1 MFLTAYFVTFSMF
14 WSINCLDNN
23 KLLNMLKKLIYL
35 SLSLNFIPV
44 FSQNDPCITSDKKL
58 IKLLANAMSEETFED
73 KTAKFAEAMQ
83 KFPENAETYF
93 LYAKLCKSE
102 ASILMREE
110 KNYSKGEAL
119 QKKAI
124 PFYQNTVKKCPNFHA
139 DCYYIVGVTLLQNGD
154 LKNALPYFQK
164 FVDFPQDDF
173 SKLSENYLQQ
183 KKEIESILEDVA
195 FEKIMVENP
204 VPFVPKKVQMVS
216 SNLDEY
222 FPMLSPDNDLLFFT
236 RKIDRKNLGD
246 ISSNIRE
253 EFSISS
259 RSDSKCPFTPGDPLP
274 NPFNDGSFFNYGTAT
289 LSVDNKEMIICACK
303 AEKVYNQDYLNCDLY
318 TTTYKRTGKGG
329 NDFEWTTLVNMGP
342 AINTKDGWEAQ
353 PSLSADGTLLFFT
366 SLRKGSRND
375 DIFISEKQKDG
386 TWSKAK
392 PFDLINTDGKD
403 KSPFFHQDGETLY
416 FVSNS
421 TKKRKG
427 LGGLDI
433 FYIRKEGE
441 KWTEPK
447 NIGYPI
453 NSKEDELGLF
463 VSTNGKE
470 AYYSSMKEGDWDI
483 YSFDLYEEAR
493 PQEVVILK
501 GELVDDQGKPIQG
514 AEVEITYNDTGEKT
528 QFKINGDDGK
538 YAAVVK
544 VSQKQDITVSINK
557 DGYAYNAKVIE
568 KETLVKTDA
577 SAVKTGKLKID
588 TVEIGKAFSID
599 DIIFESDSY
608 ALTTKS
614 KYILNGFST
623 YLLKN
628 SQLKFAIN
636 GHTDDLGDDEK
647 NRQLSQN
654 RSDAVKK
661 YLVEKG
667 IDEGRL
673 IAKGFGET
681 KQKFPNTSELN
692 RTKNRRTEFQV
703 IK

>member
-1 MFLTAYFVTFSMF
+1 
-14 WSINCLDNN
+14 
-23 KLLNMLKKLIYL
+23 MLKKLLYL
-35 SLSLNFIPV
+35 SLFFNFSPI
-44 FSQNDPCITSDKKL
+44 FSQDDPCITSDKKL
-58 IKLLANAMSEETFED
+58 IKLLANAMTEETFEA

-83 KFPENAETYF
+83 KFPNNAETYY
-93 LYAKLCKSE
+93 LYAKLCSNE
-102 ASILMREE
+102 ATLLMREE
-110 KNYSKGEAL
+110 KTYSKGEIL

-124 PFYQNTVKKCPNFHA
+124 PFYQNAVKKCPNFHA
-139 DCYYIVGVTLLQNGD
+139 DCYYIVGATLLQNGD
-154 LKNALPYFQK
+154 LKNAIPYFQK

-173 SKLSENYLQQ
+173 SKLPEDYLQK

-195 FEKIMVENP
+195 FEKNMKENP

-216 SNLDEY
+216 TKLDEY
-222 FPMLSPDNDLLFFT
+222 FPMISPDNDLLFFT

-253 EFSISS
+253 EFTIST
-259 RSDSKCPFTPGDPLP
+259 RVDAKGPFTAGDQLP
-274 NPFNDGSFFNYGTAT
+274 KPFNDGTFFNYGTAT

-303 AEKVYNQDYLNCDLY
+303 VEKVYNQDYLNCDLY
-318 TTTYKRTGKGG
+318 TTTYKRSGKGG
-329 NDFEWTTLVNMGP
+329 NDFEWTTLVNMGS

-353 PSLSADGTLLFFT
+353 PSLSADGKLLFFT

-375 DIFISEKQKDG
+375 DIYISEKQSDG

-453 NSKEDELGLF
+453 NSSEDELGLF

-501 GELVDDQGKPIQG
+501 GELVDEQGKPIEG

-528 QFKINGDDGK
+528 QFKVNGDDGK

-557 DGYAYNAKVIE
+557 EGYAYNAKVIE
-568 KETLVKTDA
+568 KETLAKTDGTA
-577 SAVKTGKLKID
+577 IKTGKLKID
-588 TVEIGKAFSID
+588 TVEVGKAFSID
-599 DIIFESDSY
+599 DIVFDSDSY
-608 ALTTKS
+608 TLTAKS
-614 KYILNGFST
+614 KYILNGLSA
-623 YLLKN
+623 YLMKN
-628 SQLKFAIN
+628 SHLKFAIN

-654 RSDAVKK
+654 RSDAVKN
-661 YLVEKG
+661 YLIEKG
-667 IDEGRL
+667 IEADRL
-673 IAKGFGET
+673 KAKGFGES
-681 KQKFPNTSELN
+681 KPKFPNTSDAN
-692 RTKNRRTEFQV
+692 RAKNRRTEFEV
-703 IK
+703 IE

>member
-1 MFLTAYFVTFSMF
+1 
-14 WSINCLDNN
+14 
-23 KLLNMLKKLIYL
+23 MLKKLLYL
-35 SLSLNFIPV
+35 SLFLNFFPL

-58 IKLLANAMSEETFED
+58 IKLLANAIGEETFED

-83 KFPENAETYF
+83 KFPDNAETYF
-93 LYAKLCKSE
+93 LYAKLCSNE
-102 ASILMREE
+102 ANFLMREE
-110 KNYSKGEAL
+110 KTYSKGEAMQ
-119 QKKAI
+119 QKAL
-124 PFYQNTVKKCPNFHA
+124 PFYQNTIKKCSNFHA
-139 DCYYIVGVTLLQNGD
+139 DCYYIIGASLLQNGD
-154 LKNALPYFQK
+154 LKNAVPYFQK

-173 SKLSENYLQQ
+173 SKLPENFLQK

-195 FEKIMVENP
+195 FEKNMLENP
-204 VPFVPKKVQMVS
+204 VPFVPKKIQMVS
-216 SNLDEY
+216 SKLDEY
-222 FPMLSPDNDLLFFT
+222 FPMISPDNDLLFYT

-253 EFSISS
+253 EFTISS
-259 RSDSKCPFTPGDPLP
+259 RADSKGSFTPGDPLP
-274 NPFNDGSFFNYGTAT
+274 KPFNDGTFFNYGTAT

-303 AEKVYNQDYLNCDLY
+303 VEKVYNQDYLNCDLY
-318 TTTYKRTGKGG
+318 TTIYKRSGKGG

-353 PSLSADGTLLFFT
+353 PSLSADGSLLFFT
-366 SLRKGSRND
+366 SLRKDSRSD
-375 DIFISEKQKDG
+375 DIYISEKQKDG

-392 PFDLINTDGKD
+392 PFDLINTEGKD

-433 FYIRKEGE
+433 FYIRKEGD
-441 KWTEPK
+441 KWTQPK

-501 GELVDDQGKPIQG
+501 GELIDEQGKSIQG
-514 AEVEITYNDTGEKT
+514 AEIEITYNDTGEKS
-528 QFKINGDDGK
+528 QFKVNGDDGK

-544 VSQKQDITVSINK
+544 VSQKQDITVSVNK
-557 DGYAYNAKVIE
+557 VGYAFNAKVIE
-568 KETLVKTDA
+568 KETFEKRDSPTI
-577 SAVKTGKLKID
+577 KTGKLKID
-588 TVEIGKAFSID
+588 TVEVGKSFSID
-599 DIIFESDSY
+599 DIVFASDSY
-608 ALTTKS
+608 ILTQKS
-614 KYILNGFST
+614 QFILNGLASYLSKST
-623 YLLKN
+623 HLKV
-628 SQLKFAIN
+628 AIN

-654 RSDAVKK
+654 RSDAVKN

-667 IDEGRL
+667 IEASRL
-673 IAKGFGET
+673 TAKGFGET
-681 KQKFPNTSELN
+681 KPKFQNTNDAN
-692 RTKNRRTEFQV
+692 RAKNRRTEFEV
-703 IK
+703 VE

>member
-1 MFLTAYFVTFSMF
+1 
-14 WSINCLDNN
+14 
-23 KLLNMLKKLIYL
+23 MLKKLLFLY
-35 SLSLNFIPV
+35 FISYSFLY

-58 IKLLANAMSEETFED
+58 IKLLANAMSEESFDD

-83 KFPENAETYF
+83 KFPDNAETYY
-93 LYAKLCKSE
+93 LYAKLCSNE
-102 ASILMREE
+102 ATFLMREE
-110 KNYSKGEAL
+110 KTYSKGEAM
-119 QKKAI
+119 QKKAL
-124 PFYQNTVKKCPNFHA
+124 PFYQNTIKKCPNFHA
-139 DCYYIVGVTLLQNGD
+139 DCYYIIGASLLQNGD
-154 LKNALPYFQK
+154 LKNAVPYFQK

-173 SKLSENYLQQ
+173 SKLPENFLQK

-195 FEKIMVENP
+195 FEKNMLENP
-204 VPFVPKKVQMVS
+204 VPFLPKKVQMVS
-216 SNLDEY
+216 SKLDEY
-222 FPMLSPDNDLLFFT
+222 FPMISPDNDLLFYT

-253 EFSISS
+253 EFTISS
-259 RSDSKCPFTPGDPLP
+259 RADSKGPFTPGDPLP
-274 NPFNDGSFFNYGTAT
+274 KPFNDGTFFNYGTAT

-303 AEKVYNQDYLNCDLY
+303 VEKVYNQDYLNCDLY
-318 TTTYKRTGKGG
+318 TTTYKRSGKGG

-353 PSLSADGTLLFFT
+353 PSLSADGSLLFFT
-366 SLRKGSRND
+366 SLRKDSRND
-375 DIFISEKQKDG
+375 DIYISEKQKDG

-433 FYIRKEGE
+433 FYIRKEGD
-441 KWTEPK
+441 KWTQPK

-501 GELVDDQGKPIQG
+501 GELIDEQGKPIQG
-514 AEVEITYNDTGEKT
+514 AEIEITYNDTGEKS
-528 QFKINGDDGK
+528 QFKVNGDDGK

-544 VSQKQDITVSINK
+544 VSQKQDITVSVNK
-557 DGYAYNAKVIE
+557 EGYAFNAKVIE
-568 KETLVKTDA
+568 KETIEKRDSPTI
-577 SAVKTGKLKID
+577 KTGKLKID
-588 TVEIGKAFSID
+588 TVEVGKSFSID
-599 DIIFESDSY
+599 DIVFASDSY
-608 ALTTKS
+608 ILTQKS
-614 KYILNGFST
+614 QFILNGLAS
-623 YLLKN
+623 YLSKNTHLKV
-628 SQLKFAIN
+628 AIN

-654 RSDAVKK
+654 RSDAVKN

-667 IDEGRL
+667 IEASRL
-673 IAKGFGET
+673 TAKGFGET
-681 KQKFPNTSELN
+681 KPKFQNTNDAN
-692 RTKNRRTEFQV
+692 RAKNRRTEFEV
-703 IK
+703 VE

>member
-1 MFLTAYFVTFSMF
+1 
-14 WSINCLDNN
+14 
-23 KLLNMLKKLIYL
+23 MLKKLLYL
-35 SLSLNFIPV
+35 SLFLNFFPL

-58 IKLLANAMSEETFED
+58 IKLLANAMGEETFEA

-83 KFPENAETYF
+83 KFPDNAETYY
-93 LYAKLCKSE
+93 LYAKLCSNE
-102 ASILMREE
+102 ATFLMREE
-110 KNYSKGEAL
+110 KTYSKGEGL

-124 PFYQNTVKKCPNFHA
+124 PFYQNAVKKCPNFHA
-139 DCYYIVGVTLLQNGD
+139 ECYYIVGATLLQNGD
-154 LKNALPYFQK
+154 LKNAIPYFQK

-173 SKLSENYLQQ
+173 SKLQVDYPQK

-195 FEKIMVENP
+195 FEKKMKENP

-216 SNLDEY
+216 SMLDEY
-222 FPMLSPDNDLLFFT
+222 FPMISPDNDLLFFT

-253 EFSISS
+253 EFTISS
-259 RSDSKCPFTPGDPLP
+259 RAEVKGSFTPGDPLP
-274 NPFNDGSFFNYGTAT
+274 KPFNDGTFFNYGTAT

-303 AEKVYNQDYLNCDLY
+303 VEKVYNQDYLNCDLY

-353 PSLSADGTLLFFT
+353 PSLSADGKLLFFT

-375 DIFISEKQKDG
+375 DIFISEKQSDG

-433 FYIRKEGE
+433 FYIRKEGD

-453 NSKEDELGLF
+453 NSTEDELGLF

-501 GELVDDQGKPIQG
+501 GELVDEQGKPIEG

-528 QFKINGDDGK
+528 QFKVNGDDGK

-544 VSQKQDITVSINK
+544 VYQKQDITVSINK
-557 DGYAYNAKVIE
+557 EGYAYNAKVIE
-568 KETLVKTDA
+568 KETLSNTDGFA
-577 SAVKTGKLKID
+577 IKTGKLKID
-588 TVEIGKAFSID
+588 TVKVGKAFSID
-599 DIIFESDSY
+599 DIVFDSDSY
-608 ALTTKS
+608 LLTTKS
-614 KYILNGFST
+614 KYILNGLSA

-628 SQLKFAIN
+628 SLLKFAIN

-654 RSDAVKK
+654 RSDAVKN
-661 YLVEKG
+661 YLIEKG
-667 IDEGRL
+667 IQADRL
-673 IAKGFGET
+673 KAKGFGES
-681 KQKFPNTSELN
+681 KPKFPNTTDAN
-692 RTKNRRTEFQV
+692 RAKNRRTEFEV
-703 IK
+703 VE

>member
-1 MFLTAYFVTFSMF
+1 
-14 WSINCLDNN
+14 
-23 KLLNMLKKLIYL
+23 MLKKLLYL
-35 SLSLNFIPV
+35 SLFLNFFPL
-44 FSQNDPCITSDKKL
+44 FSQNDPCLTSDKKL
-58 IKLLANAMSEETFED
+58 VKLLANAMREETFEA

-83 KFPENAETYF
+83 KFPDNAETYY
-93 LYAKLCKSE
+93 LYAKLCSNE
-102 ASILMREE
+102 ASFLMRDE
-110 KNYSKGEAL
+110 KTLSKGEGL

-124 PFYQNTVKKCPNFHA
+124 PFYQNAVKKCPNFHA
-139 DCYYIVGVTLLQNGD
+139 DCYYIVGATLLQNGD
-154 LKNALPYFQK
+154 LKNAIPYFQK

-173 SKLSENYLQQ
+173 SKLPEGYPQK

-195 FEKIMVENP
+195 FEKNMKENP
-204 VPFVPKKVQMVS
+204 VPFVPKKVQLVS
-216 SNLDEY
+216 SKLDEY
-222 FPMLSPDNDLLFFT
+222 FPMISPDNDLLFFT

-253 EFSISS
+253 EFTISLRADAKGS
-259 RSDSKCPFTPGDPLP
+259 FTPGDPLP
-274 NPFNDGSFFNYGTAT
+274 KPFNDGTFFNYGTAT
-289 LSVDNKEMIICACK
+289 LSIDNKEMIICACK
-303 AEKVYNQDYLNCDLY
+303 VEKVYNQDYLNCDLY

-329 NDFEWTTLVNMGP
+329 NDFEWTTLVNMGT

-353 PSLSADGTLLFFT
+353 PSLSADGKLLFFT

-375 DIFISEKQKDG
+375 DIFISEKQSDG
-386 TWSKAK
+386 SWSKAK

-453 NSKEDELGLF
+453 NSTEDELGLF

-501 GELVDDQGKPIQG
+501 GELVNELGKQIEG
-514 AEVEITYNDTGEKT
+514 AEVEITYNDTGEKA
-528 QFKINGDDGK
+528 QFKVNGDDGK

-557 DGYAYNAKVIE
+557 EGYAYNAKVIE
-568 KETLVKTDA
+568 KETLSKTDGLA
-577 SAVKTGKLKID
+577 IKTGKLKID
-588 TVEIGKAFSID
+588 TVEVGKTFSID
-599 DIIFESDSY
+599 DIVFDSDSY
-608 ALTTKS
+608 LLTTKS
-614 KYILNGFST
+614 KYILNGLSA
-623 YLLKN
+623 YLQKN
-628 SQLKFAIN
+628 SHLKFAIN

-654 RSDAVKK
+654 RSDAVKN
-661 YLVEKG
+661 YLIEKG
-667 IDEGRL
+667 IEAERL
-673 IAKGFGET
+673 KAKGFGES
-681 KQKFPNTSELN
+681 KPKFPNTTDAN
-692 RTKNRRTEFQV
+692 RAKNRRTEFEV
-703 IK
+703 IE

>member
-1 MFLTAYFVTFSMF
+1 
-14 WSINCLDNN
+14 
-23 KLLNMLKKLIYL
+23 MLKKLLYL
-35 SLSLNFIPV
+35 SLFLHFFPL

-58 IKLLANAMSEETFED
+58 IKLLANAMGEETFEA

-83 KFPENAETYF
+83 KFPDNAETYY
-93 LYAKLCKSE
+93 LYAKLCSNE
-102 ASILMREE
+102 ATFLMREE
-110 KNYSKGEAL
+110 KTYSKGEGL

-124 PFYQNTVKKCPNFHA
+124 PFYQNAVKKCPNFHA
-139 DCYYIVGVTLLQNGD
+139 DCYYIVGATLLQNGD
-154 LKNALPYFQK
+154 LKNAIPYFQK

-173 SKLSENYLQQ
+173 SKLPEDYPQK

-195 FEKIMVENP
+195 FEKNMKENP

-216 SNLDEY
+216 SKLDEY
-222 FPMLSPDNDLLFFT
+222 FPMISPDNDLLFFT

-253 EFSISS
+253 EFTISS
-259 RSDSKCPFTPGDPLP
+259 RADAKGSFTPGDPLP
-274 NPFNDGSFFNYGTAT
+274 KPFNDGTFFNYGTAT
-289 LSVDNKEMIICACK
+289 LSVDNKEMIICACRV
-303 AEKVYNQDYLNCDLY
+303 EKVYNQDYLNCDLY

-329 NDFEWTTLVNMGP
+329 NDFEWTTLVNMGL

-353 PSLSADGTLLFFT
+353 PSLSADGKLLFFT

-375 DIFISEKQKDG
+375 DIFISEKQSDG

-392 PFDLINTDGKD
+392 PFDLINTDEKD

-453 NSKEDELGLF
+453 NSTEDELGLF

-493 PQEVVILK
+493 PQEVLILK
-501 GELVDDQGKPIQG
+501 GELVNELGKPIEG
-514 AEVEITYNDTGEKT
+514 AEVEITYNDSGEKT
-528 QFKINGDDGK
+528 QFKVNGDDGK

-557 DGYAYNAKVIE
+557 EGYAYNAKVIE
-568 KETLVKTDA
+568 KETLSKTDGL
-577 SAVKTGKLKID
+577 SIKTGKLKID
-588 TVEIGKAFSID
+588 TVEVGKAFSID
-599 DIIFESDSY
+599 DIVFDSDSY
-608 ALTTKS
+608 LLTTKS
-614 KYILNGFST
+614 KYILNGLSA

-628 SQLKFAIN
+628 SHLKFAII

-654 RSDAVKK
+654 RSDAVKN
-661 YLVEKG
+661 YLIEKG
-667 IDEGRL
+667 IEAERL
-673 IAKGFGET
+673 KAKGFGES
-681 KQKFPNTSELN
+681 KPKFPNTTDEN
-692 RTKNRRTEFQV
+692 RAKNRRTEFEV
-703 IK
+703 VE

>member
-1 MFLTAYFVTFSMF
+1 MG
-14 WSINCLDNN
+14 
-23 KLLNMLKKLIYL
+23 
-35 SLSLNFIPV
+35 
-44 FSQNDPCITSDKKL
+44 
-58 IKLLANAMSEETFED
+58 EETFEA

-83 KFPENAETYF
+83 KFPDNAETYY
-93 LYAKLCKSE
+93 LYAKLCSNE
-102 ASILMREE
+102 ATFLMREE
-110 KNYSKGEAL
+110 KTYSKGEGL

-124 PFYQNTVKKCPNFHA
+124 PFYQNAVKKCPNFHA
-139 DCYYIVGVTLLQNGD
+139 DCYYIVGATLLQNGD
-154 LKNALPYFQK
+154 LKNAIPYFQK

-173 SKLSENYLQQ
+173 SKLPEDYPQK

-195 FEKIMVENP
+195 FEKNMKENP

-216 SNLDEY
+216 SKLDEY
-222 FPMLSPDNDLLFFT
+222 FPMISPDNDLLFFT

-253 EFSISS
+253 EFTISS
-259 RSDSKCPFTPGDPLP
+259 RADSKGPFTPGDPLP
-274 NPFNDGSFFNYGTAT
+274 KPFNDGTFFNYGTAT

-303 AEKVYNQDYLNCDLY
+303 VEKVYNQDYLNCDLY

-353 PSLSADGTLLFFT
+353 PSLSADGSLLFFT

-375 DIFISEKQKDG
+375 DIFISEKQSDG

-453 NSKEDELGLF
+453 NSTEDELGLF

-501 GELVDDQGKPIQG
+501 GELVDEQGKPIEG

-528 QFKINGDDGK
+528 QFKVNGDDGK

-544 VSQKQDITVSINK
+544 VSQKQDITVSVNK
-557 DGYAYNAKVIE
+557 EGYAFNAKVIE
-568 KETLVKTDA
+568 KETIEKRDSPTI
-577 SAVKTGKLKID
+577 KTGKLKID
-588 TVEIGKAFSID
+588 TVEVGKSFSID
-599 DIIFESDSY
+599 DIVFASDSY
-608 ALTTKS
+608 ILTQKS
-614 KYILNGFST
+614 QFILNGLASYLSKST
-623 YLLKN
+623 HLKV
-628 SQLKFAIN
+628 AIN

-654 RSDAVKK
+654 RSDAVKN

-667 IDEGRL
+667 IEASRL
-673 IAKGFGET
+673 TAKGFGET
-681 KQKFPNTSELN
+681 KPKFQNTNDAN
-692 RTKNRRTEFQV
+692 RAKNRRTEFEV
-703 IK
+703 VE

>member
-1 MFLTAYFVTFSMF
+1 
-14 WSINCLDNN
+14 
-23 KLLNMLKKLIYL
+23 MLKKLLYL
-35 SLSLNFIPV
+35 SLFFNFSPI
-44 FSQNDPCITSDKKL
+44 FSQDDPCVTSDKKL
-58 IKLLANAMSEETFED
+58 IKLLANAMTEETFEA

-83 KFPENAETYF
+83 KFPNNAETYY
-93 LYAKLCKSE
+93 LYAKLCSNE
-102 ASILMREE
+102 ATLLMREE
-110 KNYSKGEAL
+110 KTYSKGEVL

-124 PFYQNTVKKCPNFHA
+124 PFYQNAVKKCPNFHA
-139 DCYYIVGVTLLQNGD
+139 DCYYIVGATLLQNGD
-154 LKNALPYFQK
+154 LKNAIPYFQK
-164 FVDFPQDDF
+164 FIDFPQDDF
-173 SKLSENYLQQ
+173 SKLPEDYPQK

-195 FEKIMVENP
+195 FEKNMKENP

-216 SNLDEY
+216 TKLDEY
-222 FPMLSPDNDLLFFT
+222 FPMISPDNDLLFFT

-253 EFSISS
+253 EFTIST
-259 RSDSKCPFTPGDPLP
+259 RVDAKGPFTTGDQLP
-274 NPFNDGSFFNYGTAT
+274 KPFNDGTFFNYGTAT

-303 AEKVYNQDYLNCDLY
+303 VEKVYNQDYLNCDLY
-318 TTTYKRTGKGG
+318 TTTYKRSGKGG

-353 PSLSADGTLLFFT
+353 PSLSADGKLLFFT

-375 DIFISEKQKDG
+375 DIYISEKQSDG

-453 NSKEDELGLF
+453 NSSEDELGLF

-501 GELVDDQGKPIQG
+501 GELVNEQGKPIEG
-514 AEVEITYNDTGEKT
+514 AEVEITYIDTGEKT
-528 QFKINGDDGK
+528 QFKVNGDDGK

-557 DGYAYNAKVIE
+557 EGYAYNAKVIE
-568 KETLVKTDA
+568 KETLAKTDGTA
-577 SAVKTGKLKID
+577 IKTGKLKID
-588 TVEIGKAFSID
+588 TVEVGKAFSID
-599 DIIFESDSY
+599 DIIFDSDSY
-608 ALTTKS
+608 ILNAKS
-614 KYILNGFST
+614 KHILNGLSG
-623 YLLKN
+623 YLMKN
-628 SQLKFAIN
+628 SHLKFAIN

-654 RSDAVKK
+654 RSDAVKN

-667 IDEGRL
+667 IEADRL
-673 IAKGFGET
+673 KAKGFGES
-681 KQKFPNTSELN
+681 KPKFPNTSEAN
-692 RTKNRRTEFQV
+692 RAKNRRTEFEV
-703 IK
+703 IE

>member
-1 MFLTAYFVTFSMF
+1 
-14 WSINCLDNN
+14 
-23 KLLNMLKKLIYL
+23 MLKKLLYL
-35 SLSLNFIPV
+35 SLFLNFFPL
-44 FSQNDPCITSDKKL
+44 FSQNDPCLTSDKKL
-58 IKLLANAMSEETFED
+58 IKLLANAMGEETFEA

-83 KFPENAETYF
+83 KFPDNAETYY
-93 LYAKLCKSE
+93 LYAKLCSNE
-102 ASILMREE
+102 ASFLMRDE
-110 KNYSKGEAL
+110 KTLSKGEGL

-139 DCYYIVGVTLLQNGD
+139 DCYYIVGATLLQNGD
-154 LKNALPYFQK
+154 LKNAIPYFQK

-173 SKLSENYLQQ
+173 SKLPEDYPQK

-195 FEKIMVENP
+195 FEKNMKENP

-216 SNLDEY
+216 SKLDEY
-222 FPMLSPDNDLLFFT
+222 FPMISPDNDLLFFT

-253 EFSISS
+253 EFTISS
-259 RSDSKCPFTPGDPLP
+259 RADEKGPFTSGDPLP
-274 NPFNDGSFFNYGTAT
+274 KPFNDGTFFNYGTAT

-303 AEKVYNQDYLNCDLY
+303 VEKVYNQDYLNCDLY
-318 TTTYKRTGKGG
+318 TTTYIRTGKGG

-342 AINTKDGWEAQ
+342 TINTKDGWEAQ
-353 PSLSADGTLLFFT
+353 PSLSADGSLLFFT
-366 SLRKGSRND
+366 SLRKGSRSD
-375 DIFISEKQKDG
+375 DIFISEKQSDG
-386 TWSKAK
+386 SWSKAK

-453 NSKEDELGLF
+453 NSTEDELGLF

-501 GELVDDQGKPIQG
+501 GELVDEKGKPIQG
-514 AEVEITYNDTGEKT
+514 AEVEISYNYTGEKT
-528 QFKINGDDGK
+528 QFKVNGDDGK

-557 DGYAYNAKVIE
+557 QGYSYNAKVIE
-568 KETLVKTDA
+568 KETLAKTNGLA
-577 SAVKTGKLKID
+577 IKTGKLKID
-588 TVEIGKAFSID
+588 TVEVGKAFSID
-599 DIIFESDSY
+599 DIVFDSDSY
-608 ALTTKS
+608 LLTTKS
-614 KYILNGFST
+614 KYILNGFSS

-628 SQLKFAIN
+628 SHLKLAIN
-636 GHTDDLGDDEK
+636 GHTDDLGDNDK

-654 RSDAVKK
+654 RSDAVKN
-661 YLVEKG
+661 YLIEIG
-667 IDEGRL
+667 IEAERL
-673 IAKGFGET
+673 KAKGFGES
-681 KQKFPNTSELN
+681 KPKFSNTTDEN
-692 RTKNRRTEFQV
+692 RAKNRRTEFEV
-703 IK
+703 VE

>member
-1 MFLTAYFVTFSMF
+1 
-14 WSINCLDNN
+14 
-23 KLLNMLKKLIYL
+23 
-35 SLSLNFIPV
+35 
-44 FSQNDPCITSDKKL
+44 
-58 IKLLANAMSEETFED
+58 
-73 KTAKFAEAMQ
+73 MQ
-83 KFPENAETYF
+83 QK
-93 LYAKLCKSE
+93 
-102 ASILMREE
+102 
-110 KNYSKGEAL
+110 AL
-119 QKKAI
+119 
-124 PFYQNTVKKCPNFHA
+124 PFYQNTIKKCSNFHA
-139 DCYYIVGVTLLQNGD
+139 DCYYIIGASLLQNGD
-154 LKNALPYFQK
+154 LKNAVPYFQK

-173 SKLSENYLQQ
+173 SKLPENFLQK

-195 FEKIMVENP
+195 FEKNMLENP

-216 SNLDEY
+216 SKLDEY
-222 FPMLSPDNDLLFFT
+222 FPMISPDNDLLFYT

-253 EFSISS
+253 EFTISS
-259 RSDSKCPFTPGDPLP
+259 RADSKGSFTPGDPLP
-274 NPFNDGSFFNYGTAT
+274 KPFNDGTFFNYGTAT

-303 AEKVYNQDYLNCDLY
+303 VEKVYNQDYLNCDLY
-318 TTTYKRTGKGG
+318 TTTYKRSGKGG

-353 PSLSADGTLLFFT
+353 PSLSADGSLLFFT
-366 SLRKGSRND
+366 SLRKDSRSD
-375 DIFISEKQKDG
+375 DIYISEKQKDG

-392 PFDLINTDGKD
+392 PFDLINTEGKD

-433 FYIRKEGE
+433 FYIRKEGD
-441 KWTEPK
+441 KWTQPK

-501 GELVDDQGKPIQG
+501 GELIDEQGKSIQG
-514 AEVEITYNDTGEKT
+514 AEIEITYNDTGEKS
-528 QFKINGDDGK
+528 QFKVNGDDGK

-544 VSQKQDITVSINK
+544 VSQKQDITVSVNK
-557 DGYAYNAKVIE
+557 EGYAFNAKVIE
-568 KETLVKTDA
+568 KETIEKRDSPTI
-577 SAVKTGKLKID
+577 KTGKLKID
-588 TVEIGKAFSID
+588 TVEVGKSFSID
-599 DIIFESDSY
+599 DIVFASDSY
-608 ALTTKS
+608 ILTQKS
-614 KYILNGFST
+614 QFILNGLASYLSKST
-623 YLLKN
+623 HLKV
-628 SQLKFAIN
+628 AIN

-654 RSDAVKK
+654 RSDAVKN

-667 IDEGRL
+667 IEASRL
-673 IAKGFGET
+673 TAKGFGET
-681 KQKFPNTSELN
+681 KPKFQNTNDAN
-692 RTKNRRTEFQV
+692 RAKNRRTEFEV
-703 IK
+703 VE

>member
-1 MFLTAYFVTFSMF
+1 
-14 WSINCLDNN
+14 
-23 KLLNMLKKLIYL
+23 
-35 SLSLNFIPV
+35 
-44 FSQNDPCITSDKKL
+44 
-58 IKLLANAMSEETFED
+58 
-73 KTAKFAEAMQ
+73 
-83 KFPENAETYF
+83 
-93 LYAKLCKSE
+93 
-102 ASILMREE
+102 
-110 KNYSKGEAL
+110 
-119 QKKAI
+119 
-124 PFYQNTVKKCPNFHA
+124 
-139 DCYYIVGVTLLQNGD
+139 
-154 LKNALPYFQK
+154 
-164 FVDFPQDDF
+164 
-173 SKLSENYLQQ
+173 
-183 KKEIESILEDVA
+183 
-195 FEKIMVENP
+195 
-204 VPFVPKKVQMVS
+204 
-216 SNLDEY
+216 
-222 FPMLSPDNDLLFFT
+222 
-236 RKIDRKNLGD
+236 
-246 ISSNIRE
+246 
-253 EFSISS
+253 
-259 RSDSKCPFTPGDPLP
+259 
-274 NPFNDGSFFNYGTAT
+274 
-289 LSVDNKEMIICACK
+289 
-303 AEKVYNQDYLNCDLY
+303 
-318 TTTYKRTGKGG
+318 
-329 NDFEWTTLVNMGP
+329 
-342 AINTKDGWEAQ
+342 
-353 PSLSADGTLLFFT
+353 
-366 SLRKGSRND
+366 
-375 DIFISEKQKDG
+375 
-386 TWSKAK
+386 
-392 PFDLINTDGKD
+392 
-403 KSPFFHQDGETLY
+403 
-416 FVSNS
+416 
-421 TKKRKG
+421 
-427 LGGLDI
+427 
-433 FYIRKEGE
+433 
-441 KWTEPK
+441 
-447 NIGYPI
+447 
-453 NSKEDELGLF
+453 
-463 VSTNGKE
+463 
-470 AYYSSMKEGDWDI
+470 MKEGDWDI

-528 QFKINGDDGK
+528 QFKVNGDDGK

>member
-1 MFLTAYFVTFSMF
+1 
-14 WSINCLDNN
+14 
-23 KLLNMLKKLIYL
+23 MLKKLLYL
-35 SLSLNFIPV
+35 SIFLNFFPLY
-44 FSQNDPCITSDKKL
+44 SQNDPCLTSDKKL
-58 IKLLANAMSEETFED
+58 IKLLANAMREETFEA

-83 KFPENAETYF
+83 KFPDNAETYY
-93 LYAKLCKSE
+93 LYAKLCSNE
-102 ASILMREE
+102 ASFLMRDE
-110 KNYSKGEAL
+110 KTLSKGEGL

-124 PFYQNTVKKCPNFHA
+124 PFYQNAVKKCPNFHA
-139 DCYYIVGVTLLQNGD
+139 DCYYIVGATLLQNGD
-154 LKNALPYFQK
+154 LKNAIPYFQK

-173 SKLSENYLQQ
+173 SKLPEDYPQK

-195 FEKIMVENP
+195 FEKNMKENP

-216 SNLDEY
+216 SKLDEY
-222 FPMLSPDNDLLFFT
+222 FPMISPDNDLLFFT

-253 EFSISS
+253 EFTISS
-259 RSDSKCPFTPGDPLP
+259 RTEAKGLFKSGDPLP
-274 NPFNDGSFFNYGTAT
+274 KPFNDGTFFNYGTAT

-303 AEKVYNQDYLNCDLY
+303 VEKVYNQDYLNCDLY

-353 PSLSADGTLLFFT
+353 PSLSADGSLLFFT
-366 SLRKGSRND
+366 SLRKGSRSD

-453 NSKEDELGLF
+453 NSTEDELGLF

-483 YSFDLYEEAR
+483 YSFDLYEDAR

-501 GELVDDQGKPIQG
+501 GELVDEQGKPIQG
-514 AEVEITYNDTGEKT
+514 AEVEISYNDTGEKT
-528 QFKINGDDGK
+528 QFKVNGDDGK

-557 DGYAYNAKVIE
+557 EGYAYNAKVIE
-568 KETLVKTDA
+568 KETLAKTNGLA
-577 SAVKTGKLKID
+577 IKTGKLKID
-588 TVEIGKAFSID
+588 TVEVGKAFSID
-599 DIIFESDSY
+599 DIVFDSDSY
-608 ALTTKS
+608 LLTTKS

-628 SQLKFAIN
+628 SHLKLAIN

-647 NRQLSQN
+647 NLQLSQN
-654 RSDAVKK
+654 RSDAVKN
-661 YLVEKG
+661 YLIEKG
-667 IDEGRL
+667 IAAERL
-673 IAKGFGET
+673 KAKGFGES
-681 KQKFPNTSELN
+681 KSKFPNTTDEN
-692 RTKNRRTEFQV
+692 RAKNRRTEFEV
-703 IK
+703 VE

>member
-1 MFLTAYFVTFSMF
+1 
-14 WSINCLDNN
+14 
-23 KLLNMLKKLIYL
+23 MLKKLLYL
-35 SLSLNFIPV
+35 SLFLNFFPL

-58 IKLLANAMSEETFED
+58 IKLLANAMGEETFEA

-83 KFPENAETYF
+83 KFPDNAETYY
-93 LYAKLCKSE
+93 LYAKLCSNE
-102 ASILMREE
+102 ATFLMREE
-110 KNYSKGEAL
+110 KTYSKGEGL

-124 PFYQNTVKKCPNFHA
+124 PFYQNAVKKCPNFHA
-139 DCYYIVGVTLLQNGD
+139 ECYYIVGATLLQNGD
-154 LKNALPYFQK
+154 LKNAIPYFQK

-173 SKLSENYLQQ
+173 SKLQVDYPQK

-195 FEKIMVENP
+195 FEKKMKENP

-216 SNLDEY
+216 SMLDEY
-222 FPMLSPDNDLLFFT
+222 FPMISPDNDLLFFT

-253 EFSISS
+253 EFTISS
-259 RSDSKCPFTPGDPLP
+259 RAEVKGSFTPGDPLP
-274 NPFNDGSFFNYGTAT
+274 KPFNDGTFFNYGTAT

-303 AEKVYNQDYLNCDLY
+303 VEKVYNQDYLNCDLY

-353 PSLSADGTLLFFT
+353 PSLSADGKLLFFT

-375 DIFISEKQKDG
+375 DIFISEKQSDG

-453 NSKEDELGLF
+453 NSTEDELGLF

-501 GELVDDQGKPIQG
+501 GELVDEQGKPIEG
-514 AEVEITYNDTGEKT
+514 AEVEITYNDTDEKT
-528 QFKINGDDGK
+528 QFKVNGDDGK

-557 DGYAYNAKVIE
+557 EGYAYNAKVIE
-568 KETLVKTDA
+568 KETLSNTDGFA
-577 SAVKTGKLKID
+577 IKTGKLKID
-588 TVEIGKAFSID
+588 TVKVGKAFSID
-599 DIIFESDSY
+599 DIVFDSDSY
-608 ALTTKS
+608 LLTTKS
-614 KYILNGFST
+614 KYILNGLSA

-628 SQLKFAIN
+628 SLLKFAIN

-654 RSDAVKK
+654 RSDAVKN
-661 YLVEKG
+661 YLIEKG
-667 IDEGRL
+667 IQAERL
-673 IAKGFGET
+673 KAKGFGES
-681 KQKFPNTSELN
+681 KPKFPNTTDAN
-692 RTKNRRTEFQV
+692 RAKNRRTEFEV
-703 IK
+703 VE